1 MKKLIY
7 SALAFMALSF
17 AACDDESYNDWAQPI
32 TNAQEA
38 SQSFTFS
45 AAAVDAI
52 NLADIDTNIVKV
64 FTPTVTLTDADAT
77 VNNFNVLFSDGATI
91 SADANGNVLVD
102 DLVSVIEAI
111 YGKAPELRTL
121 PTSVVAL
128 INRDGQLMKS
138 DTAKIEIK
146 ATLEAPV
153 IESAYYVIGAVPGWS
168 FEAAATAKFSHS
180 DTNVYDDPIFTITME
195 APYKKD
201 ADGEFELDE
210 SGNKIREDYYFRF
223 VPQSSL
229 EKADG
234 SGTIGC
240 LVNGTEDL
248 EGKLYMVDELDNDGC
263 IKMPATDGALFYKIE
278 LNMMDYTYKI
288 TPLKFE
294 TYIYLPGNAQSWSPA
309 TAAALK
315 HQGEGVYTGYAYM
328 DGEFKFTRVRDWKGE
343 YNAGDF
349 KTASADF
356 SLEKGAGGNIICTS
370 TGVYYFEVDVV
381 NGDLKATKITNMNL
395 VGAFNGWKA
404 DDDAQ
409 QMTWNATELCYEI
422 TDAGVSAGGWKFT
435 ANNDWG
441 INLGGTLTDLV
452 GNGDNLSAVGT
463 TIKLYPCRTVKDEIY
478 ATITTE

>member
-7 SALAFMALSF
+7 SALAFMAVGF
-17 AACDDESYNDWAQPI
+17 ASCDDESYDDWAQPI

-64 FTPTVTLTDADAT
+64 FTPTVDLTDDNAT
-77 VNNFNVLFSDGATI
+77 VNNFNVLFSDGSTI

-168 FEAAATAKFSHS
+168 FEAAATAKFEHS
-180 DTNVYDDPIFTITME
+180 DENVYDDPIFTITME

-201 ADGEFELDE
+201 DAGEFVLDE
-210 SGNKIREDYYFRF
+210 DGNKIRDDYWFRF

-229 EKADG
+229 DKADW

-248 EGKLYMVDELDNDGC
+248 EGKLYMVDEIEGDGC

-278 LNMMDYTYKI
+278 LNMMDYTYKV
-288 TPLKFE
+288 TPLMFE
-294 TYIYLPGNAQSWSPA
+294 NYIYMPGNAQGWSPE
-309 TAAALK
+309 TAPALK
-315 HQGEGVYTGYAYM
+315 HQGNGIYTGFAYM
-328 DGEFKFTRVRDWKGE
+328 DGEFKFTRARNWSSE
-343 YNAGDF
+343 YNAGAF
-349 KTASADF
+349 KNASEGF
-356 SLEKGAGGNIICTS
+356 SLEKGDGGNIINS
-370 TGVYYFEVDVV
+370 VAGLYYFEVDVV

-409 QMTWNATELCYEI
+409 QMTWNATDLCYEI
-422 TDAGVSAGGWKFT
+422 TGATVTADGWKFT
-435 ANNDWG
+435 ANNDWA
-441 INLGGTLTDLV
+441 INLGGSLTDLV
-452 GNGDNLSAVGT
+452 GGGDNLSAVGT
-463 TIKLYPCRTVKDEIY
+463 TIKLYPCRTTKDEIY
-478 ATITTE
+478 ATVE